1 MPPAKFNW
9 RMLRL
14 WVEIGK
20 LRQYIS
26 GFVRL
31 APKVIISREGVRNNS
46 VPFQIEIMVTLLRE
60 PRGSR
65 RGRARL
71 KRRTEVASPRDVGD
85 LNPYFR
91 VYYGRCDNIGHRWNS
106 LLTTRVLAIG
116 RPSSDIPIQI
126 NPARDSNWISADPP
140 AKHRRIIAIAD
151 VIIFRFGIIPVAA
164 INDAVRPVI
173 GLHIIIREPGAIR
186 TRTGASP
193 EILFSVNAAICSLK
207 LLGRLLEYI
216 HCTATPQTVVCRASG
231 RGNELLRWTVD
242 DSSNKSN
249 GQNLIPLNI
258 SAGRRQSAIRR
269 HPARLHFARTIS
281 PSPALR
287 QSAPPV

>member
-1 MPPAKFNW
+1 MKYRPGPWLPPVPIRDRRVSVQIRWSAVYPHPYCLAFSEPAWAVVGIEVQPIFVQSPHRRGFNIAIQVYSTLVPNRITSNPPA
-9 RMLRL
+9 
-14 WVEIGK
+14 
-20 LRQYIS
+20 
-26 GFVRL
+26 
-31 APKVIISREGVRNNS
+31 EG
-46 VPFQIEIMVTLLRE
+46 
-60 PRGSR
+60 
-65 RGRARL
+65 
-71 KRRTEVASPRDVGD
+71 
-85 LNPYFR
+85 
-91 VYYGRCDNIGHRWNS
+91 
-106 LLTTRVLAIG
+106 
-116 RPSSDIPIQI
+116 
-126 NPARDSNWISADPP
+126 
-140 AKHRRIIAIAD
+140 RRIIAIAD